1 MWEVG
6 KHTFPHNSIK
16 ITIYLIL
23 IFCLIMIMK
32 FEGCFKGILHV
43 YMYVFSKLTPSSAL
57 VITNFTTL
65 TKVKSEH
72 VRQVLVTSCRSLTP
86 CLAGENSIIIHII
99 MLSLIKASSFME
111 HNLLNLLYENK
122 ISNNYIFN
130 ILSIFNLK
138 KMSHV

>member
-57 VITNFTTL
+57 VITHFTTL

-86 CLAGENSIIIHII
+86 CLAKIII